1 MILVDTALR
10 RRADAG
16 RPVRVGMIGA
26 GAMGRAI
33 ALQIATATPGMDLVA
48 ICNRTPDAAERA
60 FREAGHDDVERV
72 SGDVALDAAV
82 RRGVPAV
89 TDDPA
94 LVCRSAGVD
103 VVLEVTGAV
112 EHGAHVVLDAI
123 AHGKHVVTMN
133 AELQGTVG
141 PVLKGYADRAGVVL
155 TDSDGDQPGVMMNL
169 YRFVRQTGARPVLVG
184 NIKGLQDAYRTPA
197 TQAEFARR
205 GGLSPQMAT
214 SFADGTKM
222 TFENAIVANATGMRV
237 RDGGMLGPSCEGE
250 DIAQVQ
256 RFWTLE
262 ELLDGSG
269 LVDYVVGARPAPGV
283 FVLGYHDHPL
293 QRHWMH
299 MYKQGDG
306 PVYTYYVPYHLCHME
321 VPITIGRAALFGD
334 AAVAPHAGH
343 VMDVVTTAK
352 RDLRA
357 GEVLDGI
364 GFFLSYG
371 TGANAAEARS
381 RELLP
386 MGVSEGCRLVRN
398 VPRDQVLTYE
408 DVVLPP
414 GRLVDRLR
422 EEQSALPGPA

>member
-1 MILVDTALR
+1 VILVDSALR
-10 RRADAG
+10 QRADEG
-16 RPVRVGMIGA
+16 RPVRVGMVGA
-26 GAMGRAI
+26 GAMGQAI
-33 ALQIATATPGMDLVA
+33 ALQIRQHTPGMELVA
-48 ICNRTPDAAERA
+48 ICNRTPETAERA
-60 FREAGHDDVERV
+60 LVQAGADEVRRV
-72 SGDVALDAAV
+72 ATASALESAYA
-82 RRGVPAV
+82 RGVPAV

-94 LVCRSAGVD
+94 LVCGSDVVD

-112 EHGAHVVLDAI
+112 EAGARVVLDAL
-123 AHGKHVVTMN
+123 ASGKHVVTMN

-169 YRFVRQTGARPVLVG
+169 HRFVQQTGARPVLVG
-184 NIKGLQDAYRTPA
+184 NMKGLQDFYRTPT

-222 TFENAIVANATGMRV
+222 TFENALVANATGMRV
-237 RDGGMLGPSCEGE
+237 RPGGMLGPDCEGE
-250 DIAQVQ
+250 DVADVK
-256 RFWTLE
+256 RHWPLE
-262 ELLDGSG
+262 ELLDGPG

-283 FVLGYHDHPL
+283 FVLATHDHPL
-293 QRHWMH
+293 QRHWMR

-306 PVYTYYVPYHLCHME
+306 PVYTYFVPYHLCHME
-321 VPITIGRAALFGD
+321 VPITLARAALFQD

-352 RDLRA
+352 RDLVA

-364 GFFLSYG
+364 GFHMSYG
-371 TGANAAEARS
+371 TGVNVADAQAGG
-381 RELLP
+381 LLP
-386 MGVSEGCRLVRN
+386 MGVSEGCTLVRD
-398 VPRDQVLTYE
+398 VGKDCVLTYA
-408 DVVLPP
+408 DVEVPA

-422 EEQSALPGPA
+422 AEQAGIVPS

>member
-1 MILVDTALR
+1 MILVDSALR
-10 RRADAG
+10 RRADEG
-16 RPVRVGMIGA
+16 RPVRVGMVGA

-33 ALQIATATPGMDLVA
+33 ALQVRDHTPGMDVVA
-48 ICNRTPDAAERA
+48 ICNRNPDAAERA
-60 FREAGHDDVERV
+60 YREAGADGVARV
-72 SGDVALDAAV
+72 STTGELAAAA
-82 RRGVPAV
+82 RQGVPAV

-94 LVCRSAGVD
+94 LLCVSDDVD

-112 EHGAHVVLDAI
+112 EDGAAVVLDAL

-141 PVLKGYADRAGVVL
+141 PVLKSYADKSGVVL

-169 YRFVRQTGARPVLVG
+169 YRFVRQTGARPVLIG
-184 NIKGLQDAYRTPA
+184 NMKGLQDYYRTPT
-197 TQAEFARR
+197 TQADFARR

-222 TFENAIVANATGMRV
+222 TFENALLANATGHRV
-237 RDGGMLGPSCEGE
+237 RDGGMLGPTC
-250 DIAQVQ
+250 DQVTDAQQ
-256 RFWTLE
+256 FWSSA
-262 ELLDGSG
+262 ELLDGPG
-269 LVDYVVGARPAPGV
+269 LVDYVVGAHPAPGV
-283 FVLGYHDHPL
+283 FVLATHEHPL
-293 QRHWMH
+293 QQHWMR

-306 PVYTYYVPYHLCHME
+306 PIYTYYVPYHLCHME
-321 VPITIGRAALFGD
+321 VPITIGRAVLFGD

-364 GFFLSYG
+364 GFYLSYG
-371 TGANAAEARS
+371 TGTNADEAKARN
-381 RELLP
+381 LLP
-386 MGVSEGCRLVRN
+386 MGVSENCRLI
-398 VPRDQVLTYE
+398 RDVTKDSVLTYS
-408 DVVLPP
+408 DVEVPA

-422 EEQSALPGPA
+422 AEQAALTVTG